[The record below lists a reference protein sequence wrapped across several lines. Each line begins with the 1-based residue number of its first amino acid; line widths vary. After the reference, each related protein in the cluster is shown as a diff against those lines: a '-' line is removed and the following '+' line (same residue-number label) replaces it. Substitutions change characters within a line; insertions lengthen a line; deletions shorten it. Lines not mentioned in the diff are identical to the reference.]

1 MMQMQQQQHQQ
12 QMQQQHQLHLQQQQ
26 QNPRQP
32 PPKYNDQMMPHQVRN
47 PSVPNYMMNQMG
59 QHMGPGPPGAMRFG
73 GPVGPNGP
81 QMANAP
87 RGMGPRG
94 QGFQSIPPSGPMM
107 RQQAAGP
114 PNMMG
119 NGPGPGDMQRMRL
132 PNHMMGPGVGG
143 PIPNGPQKV
152 PVSHPSPQHGPAS
165 GSPAGMWANMG
176 SGSPNP
182 NGMPIQQQQSI
193 GSPRTPG
200 DQNHG
205 SPMMQQNMRSQT
217 PGMNPVPNSQQGM
230 GQPRMVGPQGN
241 MGPMNPRMSM
251 MNPQHQNMMH
261 QMHPGQQPGPPPPG
275 QGGPQGPGGNP
286 PGQSSPARGSP
297 MSHASPMGVN
307 HGSPHPHMQPHMA
320 SPNMQ
325 HMMNQQQPPQ
335 QHPAKNDDYNLDFL
349 DSIDSGA
356 PNSGDGPP
364 GGAPSENSGPPGSGP
379 GGGPG
384 GASGNGGGPGGQN
397 HHRTQAQN
405 AQQLPPGAPQP
416 SQPSQPSGGNPGP
429 GGPNAGDPE
438 DFMNLL
444 DS

>member
-1 MMQMQQQQHQQ
+1 MGPNNGMGPMGHPHMRSQMTPQMMMQMQQQQHQHP
-12 QMQQQHQLHLQQQQ
+12 MHMQQQ

-32 PPKYNDQMMPHQVRN
+32 PPKYNEMMPHQRN
-47 PSVPNYMMNQMG
+47 PNVNYMMNQMG
-59 QHMGPGPPGAMRFG
+59 NNMGPGPPMRFT
-73 GPVGPNGP
+73 GPNGP
-81 QMANAP
+81 QMGNGP

-107 RQQAAGP
+107 RQQAAP

-132 PNHMMGPGVGG
+132 PPNHMMGPGV
-143 PIPNGPQKV
+143 PNGPQKV
-152 PVSHPSPQHGPAS
+152 PVSHPSPQHAAA
-165 GSPAGMWANMG
+165 GSPAGMWMG

-182 NGMPIQQQQSI
+182 NGMPMQQQQSI

-251 MNPQHQNMMH
+251 MPQHQNMMH
-261 QMHPGQQPGPPPPG
+261 QMHPGQQPGQPPPQGG
-275 QGGPQGPGGNP
+275 QGPNNPQ
-286 PGQSSPARGSP
+286 GQSSPARASP

-307 HGSPHPHMQPHMA
+307 HHSPHMQQAPGPGGHMP

-325 HMMNQQQPPQ
+325 HMMNQQQNP

-349 DSIDSGA
+349 DSI
-356 PNSGDGPP
+356 PN
-364 GGAPSENSGPPGSGP
+364 
-379 GGGPG
+379 
-384 GASGNGGGPGGQN
+384 
-397 HHRTQAQN
+397 
-405 AQQLPPGAPQP
+405 
-416 SQPSQPSGGNPGP
+416 
-429 GGPNAGDPE
+429 DPK
-438 DFMNLL
+438 
-444 DS
+444 